1 MNFIKNNIVGGEYL
15 ISEKGK
21 HSVEM
26 MVGDLILMLGKA
38 NRELYELRNRVDY
51 LENLLQKPV
60 IKSSP
65 DSTLNLEREMA
76 Q

>member
-1 MNFIKNNIVGGEYL
+1 MV
-15 ISEKGK
+15 SEKGY

-26 MVGDLILMLGKA
+26 LVGDLILMLGKA
-38 NRELYELRNRVDY
+38 NHELYELKARVDY
-51 LENLLQKPV
+51 LESLLQKPI

-65 DSTLNLEREMA
+65 DSTLNLERKMA